1 MQVTSTPAHSGNSH
15 DAVDDCGYS
24 RHSGTEPQEIIK
36 PSNHTG
42 CINVCCDVASKKLH
56 CKSVSLRF
64 GKDNSFL
71 NLCIREK
78 AVIVNEKDR
87 RSQAGNPQ

>member
-1 MQVTSTPAHSGNSH
+1 MQVASTPAYSGNSH

-24 RHSGTEPQEIIK
+24 RHSGTAPQGIIR

-42 CINVCCDVASKKLH
+42 CINVCCDIASIELH
-56 CKSVSLRF
+56 YKSVVLRF
-64 GKDNSFL
+64 GKENSFRDL
-71 NLCIREK
+71 SICDK

-87 RSQAGNPQ
+87 